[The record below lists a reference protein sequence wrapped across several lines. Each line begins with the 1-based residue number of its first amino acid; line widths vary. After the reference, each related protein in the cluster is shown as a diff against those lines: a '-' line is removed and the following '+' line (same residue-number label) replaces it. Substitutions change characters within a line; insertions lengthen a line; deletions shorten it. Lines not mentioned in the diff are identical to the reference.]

1 MNEKVIKANE
11 ILLKG
16 EPNNWSTD
24 HKGYAGYKPQ
34 AVIDAV
40 NEAGIDWDMELLEI
54 QERKSGRMNKHK
66 EEIIDML
73 TKVRVSAFCR
83 KIEAVA
89 SHPIGDDYGDSIK
102 SAQTDAMKKA
112 FAHFSIG
119 NRAYHGLLTSKAVS
133 SKIEPRGDMAK
144 VAYEDEDLPF

>member
-1 MNEKVIKANE
+1 MDKIFKANK
-11 ILLKG
+11 ILQEG

-40 NEAGIDWDMELLEI
+40 NEAEIDWNLELLETN
-54 QERKSGRMNKHK
+54 ERDSGKLNKK
-66 EEIIDML
+66 GDSIIDVL
-73 TKVRVSAFCR
+73 TKVRVSIGESF
-83 KIEAVA
+83 KDAVA
-89 SHPIGDDYGDSIK
+89 SHPILDDYGDAMK

-119 NRAYHGLLTSKAVS
+119 NRAYHGLLKDTGK
-133 SKIEPRGDMAK
+133 KK
-144 VAYEDEDLPF
+144 VAVADDELDF

>member
-1 MNEKVIKANE
+1 MENIIKANE
-11 ILLKG
+11 ILEKG

-40 NEAGIDWDMELLEI
+40 NQAGIVWDLELLETS
-54 QERKSGRMNKHK
+54 ERASGKTNKNNQI
-66 EEIIDML
+66 IIDVL
-73 TKVRVSAFCR
+73 TKVRITIDGS
-83 KIEAVA
+83 KKDAVA
-89 SHPIGDDYGDSIK
+89 SHPILDDYGDAMK

-119 NRAYHGLLTSKAVS
+119 SRAYHGLLTKTGVKEAV
-133 SKIEPRGDMAK
+133 KQL
-144 VAYEDEDLPF
+144 EDNNDDIGF